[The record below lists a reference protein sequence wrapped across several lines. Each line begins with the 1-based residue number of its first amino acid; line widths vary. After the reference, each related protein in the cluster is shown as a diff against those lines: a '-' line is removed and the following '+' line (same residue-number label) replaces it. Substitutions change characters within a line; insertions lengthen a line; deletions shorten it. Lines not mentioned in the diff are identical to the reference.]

1 MATLYKHGKN
11 YFLNIQYKS
20 KRVRQSLG
28 TSDLNQA
35 RKIAKQ
41 LEPKLFMQLITGK
54 SSESNHNLSLPNL
67 INHFL
72 AYDHGWRPNT
82 LMINRNSLNHYLKK
96 GFPTN
101 KSYRA
106 MVTRCLNRCYK
117 WGHEEGLIDKP
128 KHFKGG
134 NDFEARTRI
143 FKADELSLILSDI
156 QPYQFQL
163 FVRFAYYT
171 GTRQGEIKHLTE
183 DNIKH
188 AFVLGKSGKRQIK
201 ITSQAQSVLDEA
213 EELWNYSKNYICLKF
228 KQNMERLEIPDARFH
243 DLRRTFGYN
252 LIKQGMP
259 IYQVSKLLGHASVTT
274 TEKHYAPLLATDV
287 EEFVL

>member
-1 MATLYKHGKN
+1 MATLFLQNNRYYVSVHYKN
-11 YFLNIQYKS
+11 
-20 KRVRQSLG
+20 KRIKRSLG
-28 TSDLNQA
+28 TPDLNQA

-41 LEPKLFMQLITGK
+41 LEPKLFMQLITGE
-54 SSESNHNLSLPNL
+54 SSRSNHNLSLPNL

-82 LMINRNSLNHYLKK
+82 LMINKNSLNHYLKK
-96 GFPTN
+96 GFPVN

-117 WGHEEGLIDKP
+117 WGHEEGLIDKA

-134 NDFEARTRI
+134 NDFEARTRV
-143 FKADELSLILSDI
+143 FNADELSLILSDI
-156 QPYQFQL
+156 QPYEFQL

-201 ITSQAQSVLDEA
+201 ITSQAKTVLSEA
-213 EELWNYSKNYICLKF
+213 DKLWNYSKNYICLKF
-228 KQNMERLEIPDARFH
+228 KENMGRLEIPDARFH
-243 DLRRTFGYN
+243 DIRRTFGYN

>member
-11 YFLNIQYKS
+11 YFLNVQYKS
-20 KRVRQSLG
+20 KRIRQSLG

-96 GFPTN
+96 GFPAN

-106 MVTRCLNRCYK
+106 MVTRCLNRCYR
-117 WGHEEGLIDKP
+117 WGYEEGLIDKP

-134 NDFEARTRI
+134 NDFEARTRV
-143 FKADELSLILSDI
+143 FTADELSLILSDI
-156 QPYQFQL
+156 QPYEFQL

-201 ITSQAQSVLDEA
+201 IASQAHSVLNEVG
-213 EELWNYSKNYICLKF
+213 ELWDYSKNHICLKF
-228 KQNMERLEIPDARFH
+228 KQNMERLKIQDARFH

-252 LIKQGMP
+252 LIKKGMP
-259 IYQVSKLLGHASVTT
+259 IYQVSKLLGHASVIT

>member
-1 MATLYKHGKN
+1 MASLYKRGKN
-11 YFLNIQYKS
+11 YFLNVQYKS

-28 TSDLNQA
+28 TSDLNHA

-41 LEPKLFMQLITGK
+41 LEPKLLLELITGD
-54 SSESNHNLSLPNL
+54 SPRTTLELSLGGL
-67 INHFL
+67 ISHFL
-72 AYDHGWRPNT
+72 AYNHGWAANT
-82 LMINRNSLNHYLKK
+82 HRIYKDSLNHYLRR
-96 GFPTN
+96 GFPSN

-117 WGHEEGLIDKP
+117 WGYEEGLIDKP
-128 KHFKGG
+128 KHFNGG
-134 NDFEARTRI
+134 NDFEARTRV
-143 FKADELSLILSDI
+143 FNDDELSLILNNI
-156 QPYQFQL
+156 KPYEFQL

-171 GTRQGEIKHLTE
+171 GTRQGEIRCLTD
-183 DNIKH
+183 DNIKN
-188 AFVLGKSGKRQIK
+188 AFVIGKSGKRQIK
-201 ITSQAQSVLDEA
+201 ITSQAQAVLVEVG
-213 EELWNYSKNYICLKF
+213 ELWNYSKNYICSKF
-228 KQNMERLEIPDARFH
+228 KENMERLEISDARFH

>member
-1 MATLYKHGKN
+1 MATLFQQKN
-11 YFLNIQYKS
+11 RYYISVQYKNNRI
-20 KRVRQSLG
+20 KRSLG
-28 TSDLNQA
+28 TSDLHHA
-35 RKIAKQ
+35 RKIAKE
-41 LEPKLFMQLITGK
+41 LESKLFMQLITG
-54 SSESNHNLSLPNL
+54 ENLRTTLNLSLHSL

-72 AYDHGWRPNT
+72 VYDHGWAKNT
-82 LMINRNSLNHYLKK
+82 HRIYKDSLHHYLRY
-96 GFPTN
+96 GFPSN

-106 MVTRCLNRCYK
+106 MVIRCLNRCYK

-134 NDFEARTRI
+134 NDFEARTRV
-143 FKADELSLILSDI
+143 FNADELSVILCDI
-156 QPYQFQL
+156 HPYSFQL

-171 GTRQGEIKHLTE
+171 GTRQGEIRCLTD
-183 DNIKH
+183 DNIKS
-188 AFVLGKSGKRQIK
+188 AFVIGKTGKRQIK
-201 ITSQAQSVLDEA
+201 ITSQAQSVLDEVG
-213 EELWNYSKNYICLKF
+213 ELWNYSKNYVCLQF
-228 KQNMERLEIPDARFH
+228 KKNMKRLDIHDARFH

>member
-1 MATLYKHGKN
+1 MASIFQQDNSYYLSVSYKTN
-11 YFLNIQYKS
+11 RI
-20 KRVRQSLG
+20 KRSLA
-28 TSDLNQA
+28 TYNLQQA
-35 RKIAKQ
+35 RKIAKH
-41 LEPKLFMQLITGK
+41 LEPKLFMQLITGE
-54 SSESNHNLSLPNL
+54 SSISNHNLSLPNL

-82 LMINRNSLNHYLKK
+82 LMVNRNSLNHYLKK
-96 GFPTN
+96 GFPAN

-106 MVTRCLNRCYK
+106 MVIRCLNRCYK
-117 WGHEEGLIDKP
+117 WGLEEGLIDKP

-134 NDFEARTRI
+134 NDFEARTRV
-143 FKADELSLILSDI
+143 FNADELSLILSDI
-156 QPYQFQL
+156 QPFQFQL
-163 FVRFAYYT
+163 FVRFSYYT

-201 ITSQAQSVLDEA
+201 ITSQAQSVRDEVG
-213 EELWNYSKNYICLKF
+213 EPWNYSKNYICLKF

-252 LIKQGMP
+252 LIKQGIP

-274 TEKHYAPLLATDV
+274 TERHYAPLLATDV
-287 EEFVL
+287 EEFEL

>member
-1 MATLYKHGKN
+1 MASLYKQGST
-11 YFLNIQYKS
+11 YYLNIQYKS

-134 NDFEARTRI
+134 NDFEARTRV
-143 FKADELSLILSDI
+143 FNADELRLILGDI

-171 GTRQGEIKHLTE
+171 GTRQGEIKCLAD
-183 DNIKH
+183 DNIKN
-188 AFVLGKSGKRQIK
+188 AFVIGKSGKRQIK
-201 ITSQAQSVLDEA
+201 ITSQAQAVLDEA
-213 EELWNYSKNYICLKF
+213 GELWNYSKNYICLKF
-228 KQNMERLEIPDARFH
+228 KENMERLEISDARFH

-274 TEKHYAPLLATDV
+274 TERHYAPLLATDV

>member
-1 MATLYKHGKN
+1 MASIFQQDNSYYLSVSYKTN
-11 YFLNIQYKS
+11 RI
-20 KRVRQSLG
+20 KRSLA
-28 TSDLNQA
+28 TSNLQQA

-41 LEPKLFMQLITGK
+41 LEPKLFMKLITRE
-54 SSESNHNLSLPNL
+54 SSISNHNLSLPNL

-82 LMINRNSLNHYLKK
+82 LMINKNSLNHYLKK
-96 GFPTN
+96 GFPAN

-117 WGHEEGLIDKP
+117 WGNEEGLIDKP

-134 NDFEARTRI
+134 NDFEARTRV
-143 FKADELSLILSDI
+143 FNADELSLILSDI
-156 QPYQFQL
+156 QPYEFQL

-183 DNIKH
+183 DNISN
-188 AFVLGKSGKRQIK
+188 AFVFGKSGKRQIK
-201 ITSQAQSVLDEA
+201 IISQAQSVLDEVG
-213 EELWNYSKNYICLKF
+213 ELWNYSKNYICLKF
-228 KQNMERLEIPDARFH
+228 KENIGRLEIPDARFH

-274 TEKHYAPLLATDV
+274 TERHYAPLLATDV

>member
-11 YFLNIQYKS
+11 YFLNVQYKS

-41 LEPKLFMQLITGK
+41 LEPKLFMQLITGE
-54 SSESNHNLSLPNL
+54 SSRSNHNLSLPNL

-82 LMINRNSLNHYLKK
+82 LMINKNSLNHYLKK

-106 MVTRCLNRCYK
+106 MVTRSLNRCYK
-117 WGHEEGLIDKP
+117 WGLEEGLIDKP

-134 NDFEARTRI
+134 NDFEARTRV
-143 FKADELSLILSDI
+143 FNADELSLILSDI

-201 ITSQAQSVLDEA
+201 ITSQAQSVLE
-213 EELWNYSKNYICLKF
+213 EVGELWNYSKNYICLKF
-228 KQNMERLEIPDARFH
+228 
-243 DLRRTFGYN
+243 T
-252 LIKQGMP
+252 
-259 IYQVSKLLGHASVTT
+259 
-274 TEKHYAPLLATDV
+274 
-287 EEFVL
+287 

>member
-1 MATLYKHGKN
+1 MASIFQQDNSYYLSVSYKTN
-11 YFLNIQYKS
+11 RI
-20 KRVRQSLG
+20 KRSLA
-28 TSDLNQA
+28 TSNLQQA

-82 LMINRNSLNHYLKK
+82 LMINNNSLNHYLKK
-96 GFPTN
+96 GFPAN

-117 WGHEEGLIDKP
+117 WGYEEDLIDKP

-134 NDFEARTRI
+134 NDFEARTRV
-143 FKADELSLILSDI
+143 FNADELSLILSDI

-188 AFVLGKSGKRQIK
+188 AFVLGKSGKRQTK
-201 ITSQAQSVLDEA
+201 ITSQAHSVLE
-213 EELWNYSKNYICLKF
+213 EVGELWNYSQNYICLKF
-228 KQNMERLEIPDARFH
+228 KQNMEKLEIPDARFH

-274 TEKHYAPLLATDV
+274 TERHYAPLLATDV
-287 EEFVL
+287 EEFEL

>member
-1 MATLYKHGKN
+1 MATLFQQNNRYYISVHYKTNRIKRSLSTSNLQQAKN
-11 YFLNIQYKS
+11 
-20 KRVRQSLG
+20 
-28 TSDLNQA
+28 
-35 RKIAKQ
+35 IAKQ
-41 LEPKLFMQLITGK
+41 LEPTLLMQLITGD
-54 SSESNHNLSLPNL
+54 SPRHTLELSLESL
-67 INHFL
+67 ISRFL
-72 AYDHGWRPNT
+72 AYNHGWAKNT
-82 LMINRNSLNHYLKK
+82 HRIYKDSLNHYLKH
-96 GFPTN
+96 GFPSN

-117 WGHEEGLIDKP
+117 WGYEEGLIDKP
-128 KHFKGG
+128 KPFKGG
-134 NDFEARTRI
+134 IDFEARTRV
-143 FKADELSLILSDI
+143 FNADELSLILSDI
-156 QPYQFQL
+156 KTYQFQL

-201 ITSQAQSVLDEA
+201 ITSQAQAVLDEVG
-213 EELWNYSKNYICLKF
+213 ELWSYSKNYICLKF
-228 KQNMERLEIPDARFH
+228 KENMERLEISDARFH

-274 TEKHYAPLLATDV
+274 TERHYAPLLATDV

>member
-1 MATLYKHGKN
+1 MPHIFTQQGIYYLTVTYQSN
-11 YFLNIQYKS
+11 RIRKS
-20 KRVRQSLG
+20 LKTHDVKVAR
-28 TSDLNQA
+28 DL
-35 RKIAKQ
+35 AKEI
-41 LEPKLFMQLITGK
+41 EPKLLMQLITGD
-54 SSESNHNLSLPNL
+54 SPRHTLELSLESL
-67 INHFL
+67 ISRFL
-72 AYDHGWRPNT
+72 AYNHGWGKNT
-82 LMINRNSLNHYLKK
+82 HRIYKDSLNHYLRR
-96 GFPTN
+96 GFPSN

-134 NDFEARTRI
+134 NDFEARTRV
-143 FKADELSLILSDI
+143 FNADELSLILSDI

-201 ITSQAQSVLDEA
+201 ITSQAQSVL
-213 EELWNYSKNYICLKF
+213 EEVGGLWNYSKNYICLKF
-228 KQNMERLEIPDARFH
+228 KQNMERIEIHDARFH

-287 EEFVL
+287 EEFKL